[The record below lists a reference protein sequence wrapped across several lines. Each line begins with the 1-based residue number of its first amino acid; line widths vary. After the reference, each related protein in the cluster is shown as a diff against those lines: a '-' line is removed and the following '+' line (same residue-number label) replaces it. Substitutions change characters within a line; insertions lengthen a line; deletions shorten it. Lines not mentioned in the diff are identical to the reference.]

1 MDSITLDYRLSDLPT
16 AQHKAGLAGLVLQIR
31 DLERIAEET
40 PGGGD
45 PADLPLLEEVTA
57 DGARV
62 TLTERNTRVL
72 FDALYFARKEPV
84 TVSKPWKGKNVEL
97 LGERTEEVTDPKTA
111 KTKTVTRYTYAVVT
125 PRNPFLNRHLSD
137 PKDLWQ
143 KLWRDMLFNIPRG
156 KPASRRP
163 FNERAADESCSEGGK
178 AWKELVRWA
187 KDRGRGCVRTVSVSG
202 STLLGAQD
210 VTAEQVPF
218 RDRGDHA
225 VLLHFWPLTVT
236 VFVPW
241 TLAVD
246 AANPSQT
253 REEAVGFS
261 IAVPEVADLETF
273 CDMYPAALRALSDQP
288 QPRGYRPRAACLDL
302 PAQAA
307 LETLANFASVVTAK
321 TTDAAD
327 RLAGLVGSV
336 EYRHMVKVGNNVK
349 AQGTGRVAPDPNLL
363 ADYNRI
369 VKTYRNTLF
378 RGCLLTDLLDR
389 GGRADESGR
398 PAWALPFAEPLRT
411 LPWEL
416 FVRCEQTPRAML
428 NFPADARARFESIRA
443 GFQTALKQAR
453 DMHADPPAHPLET
466 LVYNTIRTYVRGK
479 TEDRC
484 GVTWESIA
492 KRPRRKDEAT
502 GKERLDVPAEYREA
516 QLKVASSAFL
526 EMRSRH
532 GKDFAAYFADVIGSV
547 PQTGLGRGRTEKFV
561 TLTDALLNR
570 PDDVRV
576 LALLALSANS

>member
-1 MDSITLDYRLSDLPT
+1 MESVTLDYRLSDLPT

-31 DLERIAEET
+31 ELHRIAEET
-40 PGGGD
+40 PDEYD
-45 PADLPLLEEVTA
+45 PADLPVFGSVTA
-57 DGARV
+57 DGATV
-62 TLTERNTRVL
+62 TLTERSTRAL

-84 TVSKPWKGKNVEL
+84 TVSKPWRGKNVES
-97 LGERTEEVTDPKTA
+97 LGERTEKIADPETGRSKS
-111 KTKTVTRYTYAVVT
+111 VTRYTYAVVT

-163 FNERAADESCSEGGK
+163 FNERAAGEPCSEGGK

-187 KDRGRGCVRTVSVSG
+187 KDRDRGRVRTVSVSG

-218 RDRGDHA
+218 QDRGDHA

-241 TLAVD
+241 TLDVD

-261 IAVPEVADLETF
+261 IAVPEVADLEAF
-273 CDMYPAALRALSDQP
+273 CDIYPAALRALSDQP
-288 QPRGYRPRAACLDL
+288 QARGYRPRAACLDL

-307 LETLANFASVVTAK
+307 LETLANMASVVTAK

-327 RLAGLVGSV
+327 RLADLVGSV
-336 EYRHMVKVGNNVK
+336 EYRHMVKAGNNVK
-349 AQGTGRVAPDPNLL
+349 AQGTGRVSPDPNLL
-363 ADYNRI
+363 GDYNRI
-369 VKTYRNTLF
+369 VKDYRNTLF

-389 GGRADESGR
+389 GGRDDEPNR
-398 PAWALPFAEPLRT
+398 PGWALPFAEPLRT

-416 FVRCEQTPRAML
+416 FVRCEQTPQDMK

-443 GFQTALKQAR
+443 GYQTSLEQAR
-453 DMHADPPAHPLET
+453 DMHADPPAHPLEP
-466 LVYNTIRTYVRGK
+466 LVFNTIRTYVRGK

-484 GVTWESIA
+484 GVTWEAI
-492 KRPRRKDEAT
+492 KQRPRIQDEAT
-502 GKERLDVPAEYREA
+502 GKERVDVPAEYREA

-547 PQTGLGRGRTEKFV
+547 PQTGLGRGSTEKFV
-561 TLTDALLNR
+561 TLARALLKE